1 MTEFEEYVL
10 NEQVRKI
17 ADHMDF
23 GVMSQL
29 LVDSCA
35 WTRVFLDHM
44 QYDFNT
50 EEIMSWA
57 NTNCQGRFMNL
68 AEDFIFENAN
78 DALVF
83 KLKWT

>member
-23 GVMSQL
+23 GVISQL
-29 LVDSCA
+29 LVDSCG

-44 QYDFNT
+44 YYDFNT
-50 EEIMSWA
+50 GEIMSWA
-57 NTNCQGRFMNL
+57 NANCKGRFMNL

-78 DALVF
+78 DSLMF
-83 KLKWT
+83 KLKWS

>member
-1 MTEFEEYVL
+1 MSEFQEYVL
-10 NEQVRKI
+10 KEQVRKI

-23 GVMSQL
+23 SVMSSL

-35 WTRVFLDHM
+35 WTRVYLDHM
-44 QYDFNT
+44 NYDFAT
-50 EEIMSWA
+50 GEILDWA
-57 NTNCQGRFMNL
+57 NKNCQGRFMHL

-83 KLKWT
+83 KLKWS